1 MFMCTKIYLFPTV
14 VFSFLSIAMIDVINY
29 MHYMEFEVHAQQ
41 ESIVVNWFFM
51 SGHRVMSYLYEWLLF
66 LHF

>member
-51 SGHRVMSYLYEWLLF
+51 SGH
-66 LHF
+66 